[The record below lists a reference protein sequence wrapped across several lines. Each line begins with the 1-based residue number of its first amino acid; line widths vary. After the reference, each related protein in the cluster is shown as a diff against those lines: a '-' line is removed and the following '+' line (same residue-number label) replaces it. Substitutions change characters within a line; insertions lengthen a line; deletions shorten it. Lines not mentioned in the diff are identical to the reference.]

1 MKTSP
6 PVLIALGLCDHL
18 ESFSHD
24 WALPW
29 WRWPGTLTRRSVR
42 GWAFVTALPDALA
55 KADAIAFN
63 LQGISEL
70 KAAFEAGQ
78 AGFQYAIN
86 ARGGQSLK
94 NVTNTELTTVLRDP
108 ALLAKTTFY
117 DTRSKVIPTKDVL
130 VRVGLS

>member
-1 MKTSP
+1 MISQSN
-6 PVLIALGLCDHL
+6 VAIA
-18 ESFSHD
+18 
-24 WALPW
+24 
-29 WRWPGTLTRRSVR
+29 SVR
-42 GWAFVTALPDALA
+42 TGEPVASVVHCPVANRSSCANPVSPA